1 MRRMMHAITV
11 PLLFSSVAFA
21 QDFPDAGVHS
31 APAITVAPAVEAIP
45 ANPAPEYYPTS
56 SGQPYSALSS
66 FMTCHDN
73 CKDFWAGYSAERA
86 AIAARLCKECNHR
99 HCHSCQ
105 SCVTGGCHTGCGVGG
120 CDSQSCDSAGH
131 GSIANRY
138 QQSWSTVYGASEA
151 TRGAATG
158 VAGALVNNG
167 RRDQNPH
174 MNNGA
179 NSLLVPSQGNAQAR
193 GNAPAAGWAA
203 YPQTSGQPGNQPV
216 ISPYLKARNASQDS
230 VSKNGWRQGGPQK
243 DGPMY
248 MQATVPPTS
257 GSWAR

>member
-21 QDFPDAGVHS
+21 QDLPDAGVHS
-31 APAITVAPAVEAIP
+31 APAITVAPSVEAIP
-45 ANPAPEYYPTS
+45 ASPTPEFYPTS

-66 FMTCHDN
+66 YMTCHDN

-105 SCVTGGCHTGCGVGG
+105 SCGTGSCNTGCGGGVSGG
-120 CDSQSCDSAGH
+120 CDSQGCAPTGH

-138 QQSWSTVYGASEA
+138 QQSWSTLYGASEA
-151 TRGAATG
+151 TRGTS
-158 VAGALVNNG
+158 AGATSALVSNG
-167 RRDQNPH
+167 RPNHNPN
-174 MNNGA
+174 MTNGA
-179 NSLLVPSQGNAQAR
+179 NSLLVPSQSNAQAR
-193 GNAPAAGWAA
+193 GNAPAAAWAT
-203 YPQTSGQPGNQPV
+203 YPQTSGQPV
-216 ISPYLKARNASQDS
+216 MSPYLKARNASQDS